1 MYWNTWR
8 KKNTERKQE
17 FTFML
22 ASKICW
28 WKWCFNL
35 YGCRDTHL
43 GTLLLIL
50 LLILTQGF
58 HFLMEWDLFLMNSM
72 RWSTWYCNVCLT
84 SSELCL
90 NYCHKLFQS
99 LKKSCGGEYQ
109 SIDPENSECLENLE
123 ARDKVFNHNYVV
135 WMPFMFFL
143 GISLLMQLEPF
154 AFLVHF
160 RNWRVPYFG
169 TQVS

>member
-1 MYWNTWR
+1 LKKR
-8 KKNTERKQE
+8 KTERKQE

-50 LLILTQGF
+50 LLIWTQGF

-90 NYCHKLFQS
+90 TNATNCFSHWRKVAEENINRSTQKIQS
-99 LKKSCGGEYQ
+99 
-109 SIDPENSECLENLE
+109 
-123 ARDKVFNHNYVV
+123 V
-135 WMPFMFFL
+135 WK
-143 GISLLMQLEPF
+143 I
-154 AFLVHF
+154 
-160 RNWRVPYFG
+160 
-169 TQVS
+169 